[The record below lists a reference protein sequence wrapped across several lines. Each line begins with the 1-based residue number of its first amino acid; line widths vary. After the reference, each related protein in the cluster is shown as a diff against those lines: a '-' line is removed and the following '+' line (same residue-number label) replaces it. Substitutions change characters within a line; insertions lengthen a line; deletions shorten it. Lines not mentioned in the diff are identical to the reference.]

1 MGLKCMIA
9 LSLLTVRSCIREKL
23 LICKSQKHSLSSSN
37 LEYSVSLL
45 SGQVHEW
52 IEVRFT
58 HSEKHVKFVQ
68 NIFYENDL

>member
-1 MGLKCMIA
+1 MGWKYIIA
-9 LSLLTVRSCIREKL
+9 LSLLTVRSCIGEKL
-23 LICKSQKHSLSSSN
+23 LICKSQKHSLPAILNILS
-37 LEYSVSLL
+37 LSLL